1 MTAALLLT
9 AFTLGLRHG
18 VDWDHIAAVTDL
30 SGTAET
36 RRRGLLLSLLYAV
49 GHGAVVFVLGVAA
62 IAFGATIPDGVD
74 TWMGAVV
81 GATLIALGCW
91 VLVGLARHGRDFR
104 LRSRWMLMLNGT
116 FAGLRRV
123 KQRAGHRQIEVE
135 HAHPHAHVDGGHEA
149 PTAHDHAHLDAR
161 AGAETEVDV
170 LTASATGARSGASGS
185 WLSRRTEHWPRPMSG
200 RHTHSHRHELA
211 VPDTAD
217 ARYLPGTATG
227 IGMLHGVGVESP
239 TQIAVFVVSTAA
251 VGRSAGLLLLICW
264 IVGLI
269 MANMGLAVLA
279 GFGLLHAE
287 RNFHIYAG
295 VAIVVAVSSIVMGT
309 LLAFDLDLLPEIP
322 T

>member
-1 MTAALLLT
+1 MTAALLFT

-30 SGTAET
+30 SGTAES
-36 RRRGLLLSLLYAV
+36 RRRGLFLSFLYAV

-74 TWMGAVV
+74 AWMGAVV

-91 VLVGLARHGRDFR
+91 VLVGLVRHGRDFR

-116 FAGLRRV
+116 FAGLRHV
-123 KQRAGHRQIEVE
+123 KERAGHRRIEVE
-135 HAHPHAHVDGGHEA
+135 HAHTHTHVDGGHESL
-149 PTAHDHAHLDAR
+149 TAHDHSHVDAR
-161 AGAETEVDV
+161 AVAETEVEV
-170 LTASATGARSGASGS
+170 LAANTTGADSGTSDS
-185 WLSRRTEHWPRPMSG
+185 WFTRRTRHWPRTTSG
-200 RHTHSHRHELA
+200 QHSHRHRHELA
-211 VPDTAD
+211 VPETAD

-251 VGRSAGLLLLICW
+251 VGRSAGLLLLILW
-264 IVGLI
+264 IVGLV

-287 RNFHIYAG
+287 RNFHVYA
-295 VAIVVAVSSIVMGT
+295 VVAVMVAVTSIVMGT
-309 LLAFDLDLLPEIP
+309 LLAFGVDLV
-322 T
+322 